1 MRLLLDTHAVLWW
14 LADDARLSAPARA
27 AIATAALPLLSA
39 VSLMEI
45 GIKASLGK
53 LTLEDGWV
61 GLLLADG
68 FGFLGI
74 EPDHSLA
81 LGRMPFVTLGGAP
94 IRDPFDRLLAAQA
107 AVERVPVVTCDPAIA
122 AHGVATIW

>member
-1 MRLLLDTHAVLWW
+1 VLLDTHAVLWW
-14 LADDARLSAPARA
+14 LADDQRLSAPAKD
-27 AIATAALPLLSA
+27 AISGAALPLLSA

-45 GIKASLGK
+45 GIKTSLGK
-53 LTLEDGWV
+53 LTLANGWV

-68 FGFLGI
+68 FGFLAI
-74 EPDHSLA
+74 EPDHALA
-81 LGRMPFVTLGGAP
+81 LGRMPFVALAGSP

-107 AVERVPVVTCDPAIA
+107 AVERLPVVTRDPAIA

>member
-14 LADDARLSAPARA
+14 LADDPRLSAPARS
-27 AIATAALPLLSA
+27 AIASAGLPLLSA

-45 GIKASLGK
+45 GIKTSLGK
-53 LTLEDGWV
+53 LTLENGWV
-61 GLLLADG
+61 GSLLADG
-68 FGFLGI
+68 FGFLAV
-74 EPDHSLA
+74 EPDHALA
-81 LGRMPFVTLGGAP
+81 LGRMPFVTLAGTP

-107 AVERVPVVTCDPAIA
+107 VVEHVPVVTRDPAIA